1 MHSRATLHSAGRLI
15 AIVAGLIAGFAVTPA
30 AQAVPTITFD
40 QVVDGGTVAYS
51 TVGGSLVGTDVRFD
65 FLVALGTSADGEYAC
80 SNCSLDFT
88 TGAAYNDTDGP
99 NYSFHGGGSF
109 VLTGG
114 IADMGI
120 ADGSI
125 LLTGTFTEDPT
136 NFAVT
141 LAGPLPIISF
151 FGFGI
156 DEKNATLAAFLG
168 IDAEAWRYAN
178 SELSIGQATVN
189 ADGTFSGTVTE
200 ADLANVKLAEPT
212 TLALM
217 GVGLGLFGFGMR
229 RRQQAK

>member
-1 MHSRATLHSAGRLI
+1 MHSPATLHSAGRLI

-30 AQAVPTITFD
+30 AEAVPTITFD
-40 QVVDGGTVAYS
+40 QEVDGGTVAYS
-51 TVGGSLVGTDVRFD
+51 SVGGSLVGTDVRFD
-65 FLVALGTSADGEYAC
+65 FLVAVGTSADGKYAC
-80 SNCSLDFT
+80 SDCSLDFT

-114 IADMGI
+114 IPDMDI

-125 LLTGTFTEDPT
+125 LLTGTFTEEPT
-136 NFAVT
+136 NFAVALGT
-141 LAGPLPIISF
+141 TIGF

-156 DEKNATLAAFLG
+156 DDKNATLTAFLG
-168 IDAEAWRYAN
+168 IDAEEWQYAN
-178 SELSIGQATVN
+178 SELSLGQATVN
-189 ADGTFSGTVTE
+189 LDGTFSGTVTE
-200 ADLANVKLAEPT
+200 ADLANIKLAEPT